1 MGFHGFESFQK
12 NLENS
17 EVAMPIAVELLTL
30 EVLHRIIVCAY
41 EVSNQFSYK
50 YSIECMNS
58 FSWDLL
64 SQ

>member
-41 EVSNQFSYK
+41 EVSTYFMFWNVSK
-50 YSIECMNS
+50 LYSFKEVSNVI
-58 FSWDLL
+58 
-64 SQ
+64 

>member
-41 EVSNQFSYK
+41 EVGK
-50 YSIECMNS
+50 YSKLIYE
-58 FSWDLL
+58 
-64 SQ
+64 